1 MTDDYDSHDKL
12 LPKYSFVYNSR
23 LNLANIRKELY
34 SLYNAGA
41 LMPHTNGYV
50 AHFSDSYPTVFDR
63 TMSVSVYFY
72 IKQDGRDIIVN
83 GESYQMSIL
92 DPPFLF
98 LFYPNINAYKAVIV
112 AYDYLPSY
120 YEVPLEQHK
129 FLNGAFYFGGWDNP
143 AQGGYVSSASPTE
156 QRIIDLPNKIYTSE
170 VNNPFHFPVLGINT
184 IGTGTI
190 LGISSAVKALSEGQF
205 GQFPLYAFTTEGVWA
220 LEVSNTGTYTAR
232 QPVTREVC
240 INSDS
245 ITQID
250 SAVLFATNRGI
261 MLISGST
268 VQCISESLNSEDL
281 FSVSNLPKSDKLIDI
296 YNSKANEKEQVTV
309 SSITMLPFFDFLTTC
324 RMIYDYTNQRI
335 IVYNPNVRYAYV
347 YSLKTNLW
355 GMMLSDIVNNVN
367 SYPEALAMASE
378 NKLVD
383 FSTSS
388 AESIT
393 ALAITRPFKMD
404 EPDVFKTIDTIIQ
417 RGYCQNNHVAQVL
430 YGSNDLFNWHAVWS
444 STNKYMRGFRG
455 TPYKAFRLA
464 LICTLDKSESL
475 LGFTVQFSPRMLN
488 KPR

>member
-1 MTDDYDSHDKL
+1 
-12 LPKYSFVYNSR
+12 
-23 LNLANIRKELY
+23 
-34 SLYNAGA
+34 
-41 LMPHTNGYV
+41 
-50 AHFSDSYPTVFDR
+50 
-63 TMSVSVYFY
+63 
-72 IKQDGRDIIVN
+72 
-83 GESYQMSIL
+83 MSIL

-268 VQCISESLNSEDL
+268 VQCISELSL
-281 FSVSNLPKSDKLIDI
+281 IHI
-296 YNSKANEKEQVTV
+296 
-309 SSITMLPFFDFLTTC
+309 
-324 RMIYDYTNQRI
+324 
-335 IVYNPNVRYAYV
+335 
-347 YSLKTNLW
+347 
-355 GMMLSDIVNNVN
+355 
-367 SYPEALAMASE
+367 
-378 NKLVD
+378 
-383 FSTSS
+383 
-388 AESIT
+388 
-393 ALAITRPFKMD
+393 
-404 EPDVFKTIDTIIQ
+404 
-417 RGYCQNNHVAQVL
+417 
-430 YGSNDLFNWHAVWS
+430 
-444 STNKYMRGFRG
+444 
-455 TPYKAFRLA
+455 
-464 LICTLDKSESL
+464 
-475 LGFTVQFSPRMLN
+475 
-488 KPR
+488 